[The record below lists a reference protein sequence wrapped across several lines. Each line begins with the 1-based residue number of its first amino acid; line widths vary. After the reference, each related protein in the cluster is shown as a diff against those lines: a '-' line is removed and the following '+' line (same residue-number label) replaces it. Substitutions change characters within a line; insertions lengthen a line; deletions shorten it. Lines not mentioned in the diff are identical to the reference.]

1 MKPESEAWLIGVVD
15 PFHDSD
21 FRPTDKPDF
30 ARNSVIV
37 QDIKRTYSVS
47 APPNLADGA
56 LWDFNLALLPHDSRT
71 TFLSSSAYNGSLAP
85 PAALTIGGTPWSN
98 EAMTFGGWTL
108 HTVPTGQKTFQP
120 QNTWPAAIANQNM
133 VSLAADSTLSG
144 AAAAPYLRGT
154 HRYVYTAVEIK
165 NTTAELYKN
174 GSILCYR
181 QPLSAKEKCVS
192 TYDAAGTVQYAEQ
205 CLIYRSPPTSVD
217 EAQLLEGTRT
227 YGAEEGAYV
236 VATQATDETSY
247 KDTDQMRPVMVGS
260 DLNSGDVAG
269 VALVDNIPALTA
281 FGSGSTL
288 PTFGKASS
296 RTTFQPWNISG
307 VYGFGLTKQSTFQLT
322 VCYGVARAPTL
333 DEADLVVLAAPSP
346 LYDPVALE
354 IYSQA
359 MRVMP
364 AGVPVNENPLGEWF
378 TKVIDGIGSVGS
390 AVAPMIG
397 AAHPMA
403 GAVVNM
409 AARGAKGLAAKRKAK
424 GK

>member
-1 MKPESEAWLIGVVD
+1 MKPESEAWLIGAVD

-37 QDIKRTYSVS
+37 QHIKRTYSVS
-47 APPNLADGA
+47 APPNLAADA

-71 TFLSSSAYNGSLAP
+71 TKVTSAAYNGASND
-85 PAALTIGGTPWSN
+85 PASLTIAGTPWSD

-120 QNTWPAAIANQNM
+120 QNSWPAPVANQNM
-133 VSLAADSTLSG
+133 VSLAADSTLAG
-144 AAAAPYLRGT
+144 ASPAPYLRGT
-154 HRYVYTAVEIK
+154 HRYVYTGVEVT

-174 GSILCYR
+174 GSILAYR
-181 QPLSAKEKCVS
+181 QPLSAKEKCMG
-192 TYDAAGTVQYAEQ
+192 TYNAANAFLKSEQ
-205 CLIYRSPPTSVD
+205 ALIYRSPPTSVD
-217 EAQLLEGTRT
+217 EAQLLEGTVLHDAAK
-227 YGAEEGAYV
+227 GMYV
-236 VATQATDETSY
+236 VATQATEETCF
-247 KDTDQMRPVMVGS
+247 KDTDQLKPYMVGV
-260 DLNSGDVAG
+260 DLPSGDVGG
-269 VALVDNIPALTA
+269 VALLDTIPALTA
-281 FGSGSTL
+281 SGSGSTN
-288 PTFGKASS
+288 PAFGTAVS
-296 RTTFQPWNISG
+296 RCTFQPWNISG
-307 VYGFGLTKQSTFQLT
+307 VYGFGLTQQSTFQVT

-359 MRVMP
+359 MRTMP
-364 AGVPVNENPLGEWF
+364 AGVPVDENPLGEWF

-390 AVAPMIG
+390 AVAPMLG

-403 GAVVNM
+403 GAALGMV
-409 AARGAKGLAAKRKAK
+409 ARGAKGLAAKRKAK